1 MSWLNELLGEAKH
14 LRQKSK
20 GGEMQV
26 AHLRVRRAKRG
37 GCGELQWGVAFV
49 LIASRPSDIVSSPVK
64 VPPADNFA
72 RLALDS
78 RHINIESGLPNR
90 LGREFPPFAPA
101 HRAEDLFFL

>member
-1 MSWLNELLGEAKH
+1 MLNMMLKQGDGARLMPGA
-14 LRQKSK
+14 
-20 GGEMQV
+20 
-26 AHLRVRRAKRG
+26 RAVV
-37 GCGELQWGVAFV
+37 EV
-49 LIASRPSDIVSSPVK
+49 
-64 VPPADNFA
+64 A